1 MIRSPFSSPSF
12 PSSRT
17 GPLGGAAFR
26 TGRSTLAASAALLS
40 LSALASAP
48 AAAEPARHALDPAH
62 TALAFLVD
70 HVGFAKTLG
79 RFTDVSGSFVWDPE
93 TRELSELRVVVAT
106 ASVDTDHEARD
117 KHVRDDDF
125 LDVERYPEMIFA
137 ADGPVTVADD
147 ESRVEGQ
154 LTLLGQT
161 RPLALDVVLNK
172 SDKYP
177 FGHERQ
183 TLGISARGSLMRSD
197 YGMEYA
203 VANGLVGDE
212 VSMIIE
218 FEALRD

>member
-1 MIRSPFSSPSF
+1 MIRSPFRFARTAFF
-12 PSSRT
+12 PRATSR
-17 GPLGGAAFR
+17 LAGAA
-26 TGRSTLAASAALLS
+26 LAAGASVFAMLNVPAVAA
-40 LSALASAP
+40 
-48 AAAEPARHALDPAH
+48 PARHALDPEH
-62 TALAFLVD
+62 TAVAFLVD
-70 HVGFAKTLG
+70 HVGFAKVLG
-79 RFTDVSGSFVWDPE
+79 RFSDVSGSFVWDPE

-117 KHVRDDDF
+117 EHVRGDDF
-125 LDVERYPEMIFA
+125 LDVERHPEMVFVTE
-137 ADGPVTVADD
+137 GPVTVAEE

-161 RPLALDVVLNK
+161 RPLVLDVVLNK

-177 FGHERQ
+177 FGHGKQ